1 MKLYAYKT
9 KDGRYL
15 AEMSECHEHRI
26 PVFGAVNPLTDG
38 NYYRELC
45 ISAIR
50 NSVNR
55 NGHTLMLGATGWIKW
70 LREEAIPNGYAA
82 ISEEYDFDPKEVK
95 VVTFSEV
102 K

>member
-15 AEMSECHEHRI
+15 AEMEPCGFSKRPI
-26 PVFGAVNPLTDG
+26 IGAVDPATDG
-38 NYYRELC
+38 NYYKELC
-45 ISAIR
+45 IDAIK
-50 NSVNR
+50 NPSKFV
-55 NGHTLMLGATGWIKW
+55 LGAVGWLKW
-70 LREEAIPNGYAA
+70 LREDGLPRGYVVM
-82 ISEEYDFDPKEVK
+82 SDDFDFDPKEVK